1 MISLAVA
8 IFISTPYAIDGD
20 TVIVERERVRLVQI
34 DTPELGTCYAR
45 EARQF
50 TQQFMEGEGEFKLE
64 RDPVLDNRDG
74 YGRQLR
80 YLIKGGRNLNLELVR
95 GGYAKPM
102 FYNEVRGKYANLI
115 EEYARNAE
123 AKRLGV
129 WSCKGEGKR

>member
-1 MISLAVA
+1 VISLAVA

-20 TVIVERERVRLVQI
+20 TVIIERERVRLVQI
-34 DTPELGTCYAR
+34 DTPEQGTCYAK
-45 EARQF
+45 EARRF
-50 TQQFMEGEGEFKLE
+50 TQQFMEGEGVIKLE

-74 YGRQLR
+74 YNRQLR

-102 FYNEVRGKYANLI
+102 FYNKVRGKYANLI
-115 EEYARNAE
+115 EKYARNAE